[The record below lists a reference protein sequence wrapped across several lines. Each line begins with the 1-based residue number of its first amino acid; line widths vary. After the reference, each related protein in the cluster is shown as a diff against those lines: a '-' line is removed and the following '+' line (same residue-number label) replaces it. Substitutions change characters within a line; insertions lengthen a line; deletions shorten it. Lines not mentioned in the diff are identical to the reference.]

1 MKITVA
7 FDGEQ
12 REIFEQLL
20 EDIKRLPVDPDPLA
34 QLLVQTFTFEVSAA
48 VIEEGETS

>member
-12 REIFEQLL
+12 REILERLL
-20 EDIKRLPVDPDPLA
+20 QDIKRLPEDTDPLA

-48 VIEEGETS
+48 TIEESQ